1 MEARRTSNLLSLTIR
16 SISLHFDLDYY
27 DYDYDYDYDTQ
38 TTEPFNLSKIRHNS
52 CHDSGIY
59 SVAATSAASSAN
71 TIANPLFLYQFKL
84 YFLKRKEKKKAPR
97 TLRDENRHD

>member
-1 MEARRTSNLLSLTIR
+1 MATN
-16 SISLHFDLDYY
+16 

-38 TTEPFNLSKIRHNS
+38 TTDPFNLSKIGHNFS
-52 CHDSGIY
+52 HDSGIY

-84 YFLKRKEKKKAPR
+84 YFLKKEKTPR
-97 TLRDENRHD
+97 TLRDENRYD